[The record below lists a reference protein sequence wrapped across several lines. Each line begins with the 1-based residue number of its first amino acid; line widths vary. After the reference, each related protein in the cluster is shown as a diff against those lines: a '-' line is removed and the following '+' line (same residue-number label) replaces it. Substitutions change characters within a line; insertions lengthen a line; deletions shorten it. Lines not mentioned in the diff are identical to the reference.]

1 MTDVVTLF
9 SKACIYNKETN
20 KTIVYGQSTAIV
32 KKIHIAPSL
41 NFELVAFN
49 HTTGVDFFIKID
61 NQVSCLEAIDLYLNN
76 EQKISF
82 SSLQLYFPFENYSL
96 ILDEHSAIIST
107 MCKNYS
113 HRLDE
118 WIQYNL
124 KLGFSGIVIFDNDAN
139 KINNINEPT
148 ENCNNK
154 LPIRQVCEKYSGKVL
169 VVDFPYSHH
178 INELT
183 SWTNIQRMSLHI
195 GVNALMKK
203 CRNIA
208 LIDADEFICTPTSPH
223 INIQQFLKDYAT
235 SINMYSNVLT
245 NKNDNDFLDNNIL
258 ELAEYIGE
266 GLYTKTILYTEHIK
280 EGEFII
286 TPHFHNLGE
295 YVHSDLIMHYHC
307 FMNTRYKYSD
317 TMKKLEY
324 FKKYTLE
331 RSESARHR
339 T

>member
-1 MTDVVTLF
+1 
-9 SKACIYNKETN
+9 
-20 KTIVYGQSTAIV
+20 
-32 KKIHIAPSL
+32 
-41 NFELVAFN
+41 
-49 HTTGVDFFIKID
+49 
-61 NQVSCLEAIDLYLNN
+61 
-76 EQKISF
+76 
-82 SSLQLYFPFENYSL
+82 
-96 ILDEHSAIIST
+96 
-107 MCKNYS
+107 MCKDYS

-139 KINNINEPT
+139 KTNNMNEPT

-154 LPIRQVCEKYSGKVL
+154 LSIRQVCEKYSGRVL

-178 INELT
+178 DARECH
-183 SWTNIQRMSLHI
+183 NIQRMSLHI

-223 INIQQFLKDYAT
+223 INIQQFLSSYDT

-245 NKNDNDFLDNNIL
+245 NKNDDDFLDNNIL
-258 ELAEYIGE
+258 KLAEYIGE
-266 GLYTKTILYTEHIK
+266 SLYTKTILYTEHIK

-286 TPHFHNLGE
+286 TPHFHNLGT

-307 FMNTRYKYSD
+307 FMNTRYKYND
-317 TMKKLEY
+317 AMKKLEY
-324 FKKYTLE
+324 FKILT
-331 RSESARHR
+331 SVVI
-339 T
+339 